1 MKKIQTFISL
11 LILSTVSLAETK
23 YESGIGI
30 VYGGILGTSVNVD
43 INSSTEVYLGLG
55 LTAGES
61 LGMTIGSRLWIN
73 DKVRLT
79 GNYGY
84 NCTVKTVT
92 IGTST
97 TTSYKDYRGINVGI
111 GYAPNGK
118 DSSGFSFDAMIVDNS
133 DCKDA
138 AKGIVA
144 NSAST
149 LTVALGYRF

>member
-84 NCTVKTVT
+84 NCTVKTIT

-97 TTSYKDYRGINVGI
+97 TTSYKDYSGFNFGI
-111 GYAPNGK
+111 GFAPNGK
-118 DSSGFSFDAMIVDNS
+118 DSSGFSFDALIADNS

-144 NSAST
+144 KSAST
-149 LTVALGYRF
+149 LTIAAGYRF